1 MHKPR
6 VTQADVA
13 KKAGVSRFTVS
24 CVVNNLSGGNVRI
37 SDETRQRVLEAVDAL
52 GYLPDRSARSL
63 RTRKTNTIAGI
74 IPDITNPFYP
84 SVERAIQK
92 VAEANG
98 YDLIMYNTDGQAEK
112 ELKSLRSVQQNMA
125 DGAIVFLFS
134 LDTAYLNEL
143 LDKNIAVVFIDNPQ
157 RSSFSTDRP
166 GIDTIGIDDVQ
177 AAKEGVSYLIEKG
190 YRPIGILTGPVGPP
204 RRRRMIGYQEA
215 LQDWGIP
222 VEDRFVAEG
231 SDYTEVGGQEAMLD
245 LLSRPVLP
253 RAIFTIN
260 DLMAMGA
267 MIAIREAGLRIP
279 EDIAILG
286 FDDIPAAKL
295 VSPALTTIRH
305 HQEQLGETAAKILI
319 DRLTSKH
326 PIPKRNVLI
335 PHSFIQR
342 QSA

>member
-1 MHKPR
+1 MINGR

-37 SDETRQRVLEAVDAL
+37 SDETRQRVLEAVDQL
-52 GYLPDRSARSL
+52 GYIPDRNARSL

-84 SVERAIQK
+84 TVERAIQT

-98 YDLIMYNTDGQAEK
+98 YDLIVYNTDGRAEK
-112 ELKSLRSVQQNMA
+112 ELKSLRSAQQNMV
-125 DGAIVFLFS
+125 DGAIVFLFA

-143 LDKNIAVVFIDNPQ
+143 LDKNISVIYIDNPHSVTFQ
-157 RSSFSTDRP
+157 SDRA
-166 GIDTIGIDDVQ
+166 GYDVIGIDDVQ
-177 AAKEGVSYLIEKG
+177 AAKEGVTYLIDRG
-190 YRPIGILTGPVGPP
+190 FRQIGILTGPIGPP
-204 RRRRMIGYQEA
+204 RRRRMVGFQEA
-215 LQDWGIP
+215 LQARGLP
-222 VEDRFVAEG
+222 VEDRFIAEG
-231 SDYTEVGGQEAMLD
+231 CDYTEIGGQEAMRD

-253 RAIFTIN
+253 QAIFTIN

-267 MIAIREAGLRIP
+267 MIALREAGLRIP

-286 FDDIPAAKL
+286 FDDIPAARL

-305 HQEQLGETAAKILI
+305 NQELLGKTAATMLI
-319 DRLTSKH
+319 ERLTSDL
-326 PIPKRNVLI
+326 PIPKRIVEI